1 MTRPISTHLSI
12 VSGRRPQ
19 GRTNRSTSRARS
31 NRPIFVPSRKRK
43 GPARSGG
50 GGEPEASCLV
60 SIDDKGLVVKEL
72 CPVATIAQRA
82 RLDASRRLGYSLLE
96 TSYVCAPST
105 RSWPPCLSAL
115 LPLSKHGR
123 PRRKRPPSGSSCW
136 RASSSLPI
144 PAGRWLWCV
153 DQGEVTRAR

>member
-12 VSGRRPQ
+12 ASGRRPQ

-31 NRPIFVPSRKRK
+31 NRPIFVPSRKCK

-72 CPVATIAQRA
+72 RLVATIARRA
-82 RLDASRRLGYSLLE
+82 RLDASRWLGYSLPE

-105 RSWPPCLSAL
+105 RSWPSCLSAL
-115 LPLSKHGR
+115 LPLSGHGR
-123 PRRKRPPSGSSCW
+123 PRRKKP
-136 RASSSLPI
+136 
-144 PAGRWLWCV
+144 PAGRPWLE
-153 DQGEVTRAR
+153 GASAL

>member
-12 VSGRRPQ
+12 ASGRRPQ

-72 CPVATIAQRA
+72 CAVATIAQRVG
-82 RLDASRRLGYSLLE
+82 LDASRRLGYSLPE
-96 TSYVCAPST
+96 PSYVFAT
-105 RSWPPCLSAL
+105 TKRQWRSWL
-115 LPLSKHGR
+115 
-123 PRRKRPPSGSSCW
+123 
-136 RASSSLPI
+136 
-144 PAGRWLWCV
+144 V
-153 DQGEVTRAR
+153 